1 MKPSQMKRWSVSIQ
15 AEGDRPVQ
23 LDEVVALA
31 DAVAPLDGIA
41 SGVGAMAYGAQIVIE
56 ADTADDAVEAAME
69 AFAAAAET
77 ASLPAWPMTRA
88 EVIGEDEFEVGEVGT
103 ED

>member
-1 MKPSQMKRWSVSIQ
+1 MSKWSVSIQ
-15 AEGDRPVQ
+15 AEGDRPVA

-56 ADTADDAVEAAME
+56 ADGPDQAVEAAMT
-69 AFAAAAET
+69 AFAAAVET
-77 ASLPAWPMTRA
+77 ARLPAWPMTRA
-88 EVIGEDEFEVGEVGT
+88 EVIGEDELGLDE
-103 ED
+103 